1 MRDPDIH
8 CAAARRVTHGD
19 FERNSLAKRVA
30 SESSDSVPE
39 RGGGVLD
46 PLEHRHGQ
54 SASRGVAS
62 SLAGVPEVEGD
73 RHGRPALHLI
83 RIRHRRGDPSVVLAR
98 QVTEAINACEIACGV
113 PSVRE
118 VQCWK

>member
-30 SESSDSVPE
+30 RKSSDS
-39 RGGGVLD
+39 GGCVL
-46 PLEHRHGQ
+46 ENRHGH
-54 SASRGVAS
+54 SARRGVAS
-62 SLAGVPEVEGD
+62 GLAGVPEVEGV

-83 RIRHRRGDPSVVLAR
+83 RIRHRRGDPSAVLAR
-98 QVTEAINACEIACGV
+98 RPLKRFGRESETATQVPI
-113 PSVRE
+113 PRE
-118 VQCWK
+118 VACWKRNARW